1 MQDYT
6 SGTNP
11 NKADTKRQL
20 LVKILIR
27 LGILTGDKAN
37 YPLDTDSDRILLIK
51 ILKTLNNKWAKI
63 TLAGRYPNQQKANG
77 NCWF

>member
-11 NKADTKRQL
+11 NKCDTKRQL

-27 LGILTGDKAN
+27 LGILTGDRAN
-37 YPLDTDSDRILLIK
+37 PPLDSDSERILLIK
-51 ILKTLNNKWAKI
+51 ILKTI
-63 TLAGRYPNQQKANG
+63 NG
-77 NCWF
+77 Q

>member
-11 NKADTKRQL
+11 NKGDTKRQL

-27 LGILTGDKAN
+27 LGILTGVKAFP
-37 YPLDTDSDRILLIK
+37 PLDTDSDRILLIK
-51 ILKTLNNKWAKI
+51 ILRTLNNK
-63 TLAGRYPNQQKANG
+63 
-77 NCWF
+77 

>member
-11 NKADTKRQL
+11 NKGDTKRQL

-27 LGILTGDKAN
+27 LGILTGNKAR
-37 YPLDTDSDRILLIK
+37 YPLDSDSERILLIK
-51 ILKTLNNKWAKI
+51 ILKTI
-63 TLAGRYPNQQKANG
+63 NG
-77 NCWF
+77 Q